1 MTNLVE
7 LKEAEAWRKYIIW
20 IADIET
26 DCENISPVWVGW
38 NPNLI
43 SRNNET
49 QKMRY
54 LQRLNMP
61 PTFHAGVAE
70 TLKKCLSITA
80 ECEKQCV
87 FVKYHLVTTKIA
99 YQI

>member
-1 MTNLVE
+1 
-7 LKEAEAWRKYIIW
+7 
-20 IADIET
+20 
-26 DCENISPVWVGW
+26 
-38 NPNLI
+38 
-43 SRNNET
+43 
-49 QKMRY
+49 MRY
-54 LQRLNMP
+54 LQRLNMS